1 MKRHLSLD
9 TQKPVALI
17 SKENI
22 LEKLKKQHNMTLA
35 PEQVELAAPIDRY
48 GKFDLPVK
56 IEGLSTTLKVNIQ
69 QR

>member
-1 MKRHLSLD
+1 MKRHLVPE
-9 TQKPVALI
+9 TQKPITLI
-17 SKENI
+17 TKENI

-35 PEQVELAAPIDRY
+35 PEQVDLPAPIDRY

-56 IEGLSTTLKVNIQ
+56 IEGLSTNLKVNIQ